1 MNIVLVNTNRIK
13 PPIAPI
19 GLDYVAEVLH
29 AAGHRVKVLD
39 LCWHLDWASAVVDKI
54 LRHWLQEGYEA
65 EMLNGAD
72 QLPKEKESEADTEE

>member
-1 MNIVLVNTNRIK
+1 MTYEKNRNRS
-13 PPIAPI
+13 
-19 GLDYVAEVLH
+19 L
-29 AAGHRVKVLD
+29 
-39 LCWHLDWASAVVDKI
+39 KI